1 MRCVG
6 KHNDQDE
13 LKKSIGFSNLHMK
26 MQQGMDPKKPNCMGL
41 AVENAALVAVAQQQH
56 NRANLHAEHIER
68 GEKGMEDDHGE
79 KVSHQPN
86 VDDGTIRVFPCLFCS
101 RKFYSSQALGGH
113 QNAHKRE
120 RTAARKAK
128 RSSDYGPTTNFSS
141 SPTLPIVYAPAA
153 ASHHH
158 LSFLHS
164 PMYITAHAANFHYL
178 PNPHHRFGS
187 NGAAR
192 FDNNAVFYG
201 EGNNLTMV
209 EDNNQGIGSA
219 DQTDRDQKLDLSLHL

>member
-1 MRCVG
+1 
-6 KHNDQDE
+6 
-13 LKKSIGFSNLHMK
+13 
-26 MQQGMDPKKPNCMGL
+26 
-41 AVENAALVAVAQQQH
+41 
-56 NRANLHAEHIER
+56 
-68 GEKGMEDDHGE
+68 MEDDHGE

-201 EGNNLTMV
+201 EGNNVYHHHHHHQIDQKDQQSYNFNWKRSIRCSGDFTQQLTMV

>member
-1 MRCVG
+1 
-6 KHNDQDE
+6 
-13 LKKSIGFSNLHMK
+13 
-26 MQQGMDPKKPNCMGL
+26 
-41 AVENAALVAVAQQQH
+41 
-56 NRANLHAEHIER
+56 
-68 GEKGMEDDHGE
+68 MEDDHGE

-86 VDDGTIRVFPCLFCS
+86 VDDGTIRVFPCSFCS

-192 FDNNAVFYG
+192 FDNNLVFYG
-201 EGNNLTMV
+201 EGNNVYHQRHHQIDHKDQQSYNFNWQRSIRCSGDFTQQLTMV

-219 DQTDRDQKLDLSLHL
+219 DHTDRDQKLDLSLHL